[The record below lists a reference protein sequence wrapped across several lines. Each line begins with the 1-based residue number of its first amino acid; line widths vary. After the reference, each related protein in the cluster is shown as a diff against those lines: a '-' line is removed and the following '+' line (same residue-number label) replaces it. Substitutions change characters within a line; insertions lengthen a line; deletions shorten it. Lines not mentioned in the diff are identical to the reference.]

1 MEHGK
6 PMTLTLDTRE
16 PDPWPWERFLP
27 PGWSL
32 IREGLETGDVC
43 VARLPDGVC
52 VERKSPPD
60 LAACLG
66 RERERF
72 ERELRRGR
80 HCGRLLVIVEGDFDD
95 VARAAQG
102 MHRNAVVGTV
112 AAWSVRY
119 CPFIFAGS
127 VETAAAIAFRALA
140 SQVRDAERTVTRASK
155 ARVPDSTL

>member
-6 PMTLTLDTRE
+6 PMILTIDTRE
-16 PDPWPWERFLP
+16 PSPHPWERFLP

-32 IREGLETGDVC
+32 IREGLETGDLC

-52 VERKSPPD
+52 VERKTAAD

-80 HCGRLLVIVEGDFDD
+80 HCGRLLVIVEGSFDD

-140 SQVRDAERTVTRASK
+140 SQVRDAERTVTRANK
-155 ARVPDSTL
+155 VRVPDSTL

>member
-1 MEHGK
+1 MI
-6 PMTLTLDTRE
+6 LTIDTRE
-16 PDPWPWERFLP
+16 PTPHPWERFLP

-32 IREGLETGDVC
+32 IREGMETADVC
-43 VARLPDGVC
+43 VAGLPDGVC
-52 VERKSPPD
+52 VERKTAAD

-72 ERELRRGR
+72 ERELKRGR

-102 MHRNAVVGTV
+102 IHRNAVVGTV

>member
-1 MEHGK
+1 
-6 PMTLTLDTRE
+6 MTLTLDTRE
-16 PDPWPWERFLP
+16 PDPHPWEPFLP
-27 PGWSL
+27 PGWSF

-43 VARLPDGVC
+43 VARLHDGVC

-80 HCGRLLVIVEGDFDD
+80 HCGRLLVIVEGNFDD

-102 MHRNAVVGTV
+102 IHRNAVVGTV

-119 CPFIFAGS
+119 APFIFAGS
-127 VETAAAIAFRALA
+127 VETAAALAFRALA

-155 ARVPDSTL
+155 ARVPENTL

>member
-1 MEHGK
+1 M
-6 PMTLTLDTRE
+6 
-16 PDPWPWERFLP
+16 
-27 PGWSL
+27 
-32 IREGLETGDVC
+32 IREGLETADVC
-43 VARLPDGVC
+43 VAGLPDGVC

-80 HCGRLLVIVEGDFDD
+80 HCGRLLVIVEGNFDD

-102 MHRNAVVGTV
+102 MHRNSIVGTV

-119 CPFIFAGS
+119 APFIFAGD
-127 VETAAAIAFRALA
+127 VATAAAIAFRALA
-140 SQVRDAERTVTRASK
+140 SQVRDAERTVARANK
-155 ARVPDSTL
+155 VRVPDSTL